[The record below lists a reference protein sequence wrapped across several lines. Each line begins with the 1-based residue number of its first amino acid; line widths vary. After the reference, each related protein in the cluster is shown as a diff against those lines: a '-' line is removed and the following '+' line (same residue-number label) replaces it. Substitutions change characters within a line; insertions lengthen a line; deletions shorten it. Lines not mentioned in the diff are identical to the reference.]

1 MQRIYLAVGALALV
15 AVLAIAGC
23 GGGGGSASS
32 ASSGGETS
40 TTTAES
46 SGGAA
51 AESGGGPTTESSG
64 GTTTTGG
71 ATTESSGTTTTSG
84 ATTSSTP
91 EVEAEAAADAGGA
104 AAAAT
109 KPAVVKVT
117 STDLGKV
124 IVDAEGMTMYDFHK
138 DKGTTSACYGACA
151 EAWPPLLTK
160 GKPTVSGG
168 AEASL
173 IGITK
178 RKDGTEQVTYNGHP
192 LYGFVEDQKPGET
205 NGNDVDA
212 FGAQWYALMPNG
224 EEPEDS

>member
-1 MQRIYLAVGALALV
+1 VRRTYLAVGALALV
-15 AVLAIAGC
+15 AVLVIAGC
-23 GGGGGSASS
+23 GGGGSSSSSSSESESATT
-32 ASSGGETS
+32 AEA
-40 TTTAES
+40 TTTAAEPKEEV
-46 SGGAA
+46 APE
-51 AESGGGPTTESSG
+51 ESGESEPPA
-64 GTTTTGG
+64 TG
-71 ATTESSGTTTTSG
+71 
-84 ATTSSTP
+84 
-91 EVEAEAAADAGGA
+91 
-104 AAAAT
+104 AT
-109 KPAVVKVT
+109 KPAVIKVT
-117 STDLGKV
+117 KTDLGPV

-160 GKPTVSGG
+160 GKPAASGG

-173 IGITK
+173 IGVTK

-224 EEPEDS
+224 EEPADS